1 MCSPLALPAVCGVAS
16 GFSRR
21 GFGLQPEGCEASE
34 PERPGGRLRRVASFT
49 RPPSAVLLGLIAT
62 LSPAAAIAQQPPSG
76 GDLPVSLERIRAG
89 VEKPIEHAIDIP
101 PLVPLTR
108 FRTSV
113 EERRYMLP
121 FKEQLD
127 KDLEPTLLQ
136 AQSRDW
142 ASRCCGIDLG
152 VLFKG
157 IDQAL
162 QRRKERKIREQIA
175 RELDELKAAA
185 VVK

>member
-1 MCSPLALPAVCGVAS
+1 
-16 GFSRR
+16 
-21 GFGLQPEGCEASE
+21 
-34 PERPGGRLRRVASFT
+34 VASFT
-49 RPPSAVLLGLIAT
+49 GAPASAVLLGMIAT
-62 LSPAAAIAQQPPSG
+62 LSPALASAPPQPPG
-76 GDLPVSLERIRAG
+76 GDLPVSLDRIREG
-89 VEKPIEHAIDIP
+89 LEKPTERALTLP

-108 FRTSV
+108 FKTGVDERT
-113 EERRYMLP
+113 YMLP

-152 VLFKG
+152 LLFKP

-162 QRRKERKIREQIA
+162 QRRKQRKIREQIA
-175 RELDELKAAA
+175 RELEALKAAA

>member
-1 MCSPLALPAVCGVAS
+1 M
-16 GFSRR
+16 
-21 GFGLQPEGCEASE
+21 
-34 PERPGGRLRRVASFT
+34 
-49 RPPSAVLLGLIAT
+49 
-62 LSPAAAIAQQPPSG
+62 
-76 GDLPVSLERIRAG
+76 
-89 VEKPIEHAIDIP
+89 EKPAEHALTIP

-108 FRTSV
+108 FKTTV
-113 EERRYMLP
+113 EERTYMLS
-121 FKEQLD
+121 FGEQLR

-142 ASRCCGIDLG
+142 ASRCCGIDIGMLC
-152 VLFKG
+152 KP
-157 IDQAL
+157 IDRAL

>member
-1 MCSPLALPAVCGVAS
+1 M
-16 GFSRR
+16 
-21 GFGLQPEGCEASE
+21 
-34 PERPGGRLRRVASFT
+34 ASFT
-49 RPPSAVLLGLIAT
+49 GTPSAVLLCLIAT
-62 LSPAAAIAQQPPSG
+62 LSPAAAVAQQQPPG
-76 GDLPVSLERIRAG
+76 DDLPVSLERIRAG
-89 VEKPIEHAIDIP
+89 LEKPDGHALDIP

-108 FRTSV
+108 FKIGV
-113 EERRYMLP
+113 EERTYMLP

-175 RELDELKAAA
+175 RELEELKAAA

>member
-1 MCSPLALPAVCGVAS
+1 MPA
-16 GFSRR
+16 
-21 GFGLQPEGCEASE
+21 
-34 PERPGGRLRRVASFT
+34 
-49 RPPSAVLLGLIAT
+49 SAVLLGLIAT
-62 LSPAAAIAQQPPSG
+62 LSPALASAQQQPPD

-89 VEKPIEHAIDIP
+89 VEKPAEHALTIP

-108 FRTSV
+108 FKTGV
-113 EERRYMLP
+113 EERPYMLP

-142 ASRCCGIDLG
+142 ASRCCGLDLG
-152 VLFKG
+152 VLFKP
-157 IDQAL
+157 IDRAL

>member
-1 MCSPLALPAVCGVAS
+1 VPA
-16 GFSRR
+16 
-21 GFGLQPEGCEASE
+21 
-34 PERPGGRLRRVASFT
+34 
-49 RPPSAVLLGLIAT
+49 SAVLLGLIAT
-62 LSPAAAIAQQPPSG
+62 LLPAVAVAAQQPPGS
-76 GDLPVSLERIRAG
+76 DLPVSLERIREG
-89 VEKPIEHAIDIP
+89 LGKPDERALIIP

-108 FRTSV
+108 FKTGV
-113 EERRYMLP
+113 EERTYMLP

-152 VLFKG
+152 MLFNP
-157 IDQAL
+157 IERAL

-175 RELDELKAAA
+175 RELEELKAAA

>member
-1 MCSPLALPAVCGVAS
+1 M
-16 GFSRR
+16 
-21 GFGLQPEGCEASE
+21 
-34 PERPGGRLRRVASFT
+34 
-49 RPPSAVLLGLIAT
+49 
-62 LSPAAAIAQQPPSG
+62 
-76 GDLPVSLERIRAG
+76 
-89 VEKPIEHAIDIP
+89 EKPAERALTIP

-108 FRTSV
+108 FKTGV
-113 EERRYMLP
+113 EERTYMLP

-142 ASRCCGIDLG
+142 ASRCCGLDLG
-152 VLFKG
+152 VLFNS
-157 IDQAL
+157 IDRAL